1 VPDHRLLFRAAPF
14 AYFAYFAVCQAS
26 LFAFFAF
33 FAVNSFAQTPPN
45 DQFNNRFILSGT
57 NISVTGSNIGAT
69 KQNREPDHA
78 GNVGGASVWWSWTAP
93 TNGDLT
99 ITTDGSTNTDGSE
112 LDTLLG
118 IYTGSS
124 VSALSLVVSN
134 DDQVPG
140 LFVTSRVRFQAIKG
154 TNYQI
159 AVDGF
164 NDGTGADTG
173 SITLNLVFI
182 SEPILRPPNDSFTN
196 RISLSGAS
204 TTTNGSNVE
213 ATREPG
219 EPLHADQMGDTSVW
233 WSWTAPANDPVT
245 ITTAGS
251 DFDTL
256 LAVYTG
262 PSVSN
267 LTVVASN
274 DDTDPTNGVL
284 TSSVSFTPATGQNYG
299 IAVDGFDGASGL
311 ISLRIATVTTRLS
324 APLLLPHGTF
334 QFDLNGSPGGIYEI
348 DATTNF
354 ITWIAVGAIT
364 NTTGTGTF
372 SDLTATNFGQR
383 FYRALLKP

>member
-1 VPDHRLLFRAAPF
+1 MPDHRLLFRAAPF

-124 VSALSLVVSN
+124 VSALSLVASN
-134 DDQVPG
+134 DDHGV
-140 LFVTSRVRFQAIKG
+140 FVTSRVRFEATKG

-159 AVDGF
+159 SVDGF

-233 WSWTAPANDPVT
+233 WSWTAPANDPVM

-324 APLLLPHGTF
+324 APLLLPDGTF
-334 QFDLNGSPGGIYEI
+334 QFDLNGPPGGIYEI

-364 NTTGTGTF
+364 NTAGTGTF
-372 SDLTATNFGQR
+372 ADLTATNFGQR

>member
-1 VPDHRLLFRAAPF
+1 MPDRRLLFRAAPF

-99 ITTDGSTNTDGSE
+99 ITTDGSTNT
-112 LDTLLG
+112 
-118 IYTGSS
+118 
-124 VSALSLVVSN
+124 
-134 DDQVPG
+134 DQVPG

-324 APLLLPHGTF
+324 APLLLPDGTF
-334 QFDLNGSPGGIYEI
+334 QFDLNGAPGQIYEI
-348 DATTNF
+348 DATTDF